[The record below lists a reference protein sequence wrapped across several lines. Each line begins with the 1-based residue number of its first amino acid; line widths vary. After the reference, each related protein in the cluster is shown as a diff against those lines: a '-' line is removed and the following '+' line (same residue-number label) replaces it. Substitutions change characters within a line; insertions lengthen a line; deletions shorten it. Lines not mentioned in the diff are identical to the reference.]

1 MTGTIELGSEGDA
14 AGEVWDMNGLGLRDK
29 SWGPRYWQALSW
41 YRWTPMIFDEGFA
54 LMLSIIGRPDGKEPR
69 RGGMV
74 LEGEEYHHLVDCR
87 IDTDFDDLYHQ
98 TAMRLWAKSETGKE
112 YEVTGRVN
120 ALIPL
125 RNRRKDPEG
134 NELFTRITEAMTTF
148 ECEHDGVVKT
158 GMGMTEYLDQ
168 IVDGVPIGADY
179 D

>member
-1 MTGTIELGSEGDA
+1 
-14 AGEVWDMNGLGLRDK
+14 MNGLGLRDK

-54 LMLSIIGRPDGKEPR
+54 LMLSVIGRPDGKAPR
-69 RGGMV
+69 RSGMV
-74 LEGEEYHHLVDCR
+74 LEGDEYHHIVDCR
-87 IDTDFDDLYHQ
+87 IESEYDELHHQ
-98 TAMRLWAKSETGKE
+98 TSMRMWAKSETGKE
-112 YEVTGRVN
+112 YEISGRVN

-148 ECEHDGVVKT
+148 ECEHDGVMKT

-168 IVDGVPIGADY
+168 VVDGVPIGPDY
-179 D
+179 DGGVA